1 MKFLLLLITF
11 FVINFETII
20 EKHYD
25 FFETNAMGNIFL
37 VKDYSITQYDYKG
50 NQIQTYSKSEY
61 GNITSIDVSNPFR
74 ILLFYKDFNNLV
86 FLDNRLAEISDHIS
100 LDKLGITEADVVCSS
115 ATGGFWLFNTNTF
128 QLEKYNSK
136 LDLLQSGTRMQ
147 SIINRTEY
155 PDFLTETGNYIY
167 LGFKHKGVYL
177 FDFYGT
183 FIKFIPVNY
192 KSKIKIIND
201 YIFYNSDS
209 LYRYNTKNFE
219 TSVIDI
225 NYVETSSFSIE
236 KNLIFVG
243 NNNTIKALNVSSIQ
257 D

>member
-11 FVINFETII
+11 FVIGTETII
-20 EKHYD
+20 EKTYN
-25 FFETNAMGNIFL
+25 FFETNSMGNIFL
-37 VKDYSITQYDYKG
+37 VKDYSITQYTYQGK
-50 NQIQTYSKSEY
+50 QIQTYSKSEY

-100 LDKLGITEADVVCSS
+100 LDELGITEANVVCSS

-136 LDLLQSGTRMQ
+136 LDLLQSGTKMQ
-147 SIINRTEY
+147 GIINRTES

-167 LGFKHKGVYL
+167 LGFKNKGVYL
-177 FDFYGT
+177 YDFYGT
-183 FIKFIPVNY
+183 FIKFIPANY
-192 KSKIKIIND
+192 KSKLKVIND

-209 LYRYNTKNFE
+209 LYRYNTKSFE
-219 TSVIDI
+219 TRAINI
-225 NYVETSSFSIE
+225 NYSETNSFSIE
-236 KNLIFVG
+236 KNLIFIG
-243 NNNTIKALNVSSIQ
+243 DNNTIKVFN
-257 D
+257 DN